1 MKLRKLVGGVVGAI
15 GAAAAGNAMLAATI
29 DDLEPPLPG
38 IQYTYRWRGM
48 DVAYTESGD
57 PSAPDVVLLHGI
69 SATSSSNEF
78 AAIFEALAEKYH
90 VIAPDLPG
98 FGCSDRPAL
107 SYTAEH
113 YIDFI
118 ADFVADVAEEPIG
131 VTSSL
136 AGAYAGAAQQRTGAF
151 RKLVMVCPTATSMP
165 GRRPL
170 VRSVFRLPVVGQ
182 TLFNFL
188 VSKPSIRYFNADHGY
203 ADMAAFDADRLGYQW
218 RTSHQPGARFAPA
231 SFISGYLDPELNL
244 GETLSD
250 LDIPV
255 TLVWGRDADITPLS
269 VGEQLA
275 EESDARLVVFDRSRL
290 LPHDEHPEQFLD
302 LLDEELPRAEH

>member
-1 MKLRKLVGGVVGAI
+1 MKLRKLVGGAI
-15 GAAAAGNAMLAATI
+15 GTAGLAAAGNALLSTLA

-48 DVAYTESGD
+48 DIAYTEAGD
-57 PSAPDVVLLHGI
+57 PTAPDVVLLHGI
-69 SATSSSNEF
+69 SAASSSNEF
-78 AAIFEALAEKYH
+78 VAIFEELSRDYH

-107 SYTAEH
+107 TYTADH

-118 ADFVADVAEEPIG
+118 MDFVTEIADDPIG

-136 AGAYAGAAQQRTGAF
+136 SGAYAAAAQTRTDAF
-151 RKLVMVCPTATSMP
+151 EKLVMVCPTATSMP

-170 VRSVFRLPVVGQ
+170 VRSLFRLPVVGQ
-182 TLFNFL
+182 TLFNVL

-203 ADMAAFDADRLGYQW
+203 ADMAAYDPERLEYQW
-218 RTSHQPGARFAPA
+218 QTSHQPGARFAPA
-231 SFISGYLDPELNL
+231 SFISGYLDPDLNL
-244 GETLSD
+244 ETTLRE
-250 LDIPV
+250 LDVPV

-269 VGEQLA
+269 VGEELA
-275 EESDARLVVFDRSRL
+275 EASDGRLVVFDRSRL

-302 LLDEELPRAEH
+302 LLDEELVRPEH